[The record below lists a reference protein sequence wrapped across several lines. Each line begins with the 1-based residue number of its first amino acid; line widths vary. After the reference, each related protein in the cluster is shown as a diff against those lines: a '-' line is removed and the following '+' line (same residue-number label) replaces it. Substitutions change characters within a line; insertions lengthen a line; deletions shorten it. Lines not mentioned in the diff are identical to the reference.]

1 MQKSSDSLLISLIR
15 PFFKTFGAIF
25 GFGLGITLTVVL
37 ISQIVG
43 KTDDQLEIKTHYS
56 PTVVPNAKDQRKLLS
71 KTAPVILKINI
82 NGFIGTDKLNMHTI
96 SEQLVESR
104 EGVFKDG
111 RVKAILLHINSPG
124 GTVDDADGIYQAV
137 KEYKES
143 YNVPV
148 FAFVDGL
155 CASGGV
161 YIACACDKVFT
172 TDASI
177 VGSVGVLSQYFF
189 NFTKLMEKIGVES
202 KTLIA
207 GKGKDNLNPFRPWK
221 AGEEDSLN
229 KVVQAFYEQFVDVV
243 ISSRTQIDKNKLIN
257 EYGAQIFAGKT
268 AFEYGFTDGSG
279 YNLSE
284 TLKLLAKEVDIE
296 DDFYQVVKM
305 EKKISL
311 SDLLQGNST
320 MMTGTLKHK
329 IELAPQFDPNLMN
342 QFLYLYLPNQK

>member
-1 MQKSSDSLLISLIR
+1 MQNNSDSLLISLIR
-15 PFFKTFGAIF
+15 PFFKVFGSIF

-37 ISQIVG
+37 ISLIVG
-43 KTDDQLEIKTHYS
+43 KSEDQLEVKAHYS
-56 PTVVPNAKDQRKLLS
+56 PTIVPNAKDQRKLLS
-71 KTAPVILKINI
+71 KTAPIILKINI

-104 EGVFKDG
+104 EGIFKDG
-111 RVKAILLHINSPG
+111 RVKAVLLHISSPG
-124 GTVDDADGIYQAV
+124 GTVDDSDGIYQAV
-137 KEYKES
+137 KEYKEN

-155 CASGGV
+155 AASGGI
-161 YIACACDKVFT
+161 YIACAADKIFT
-172 TDASI
+172 TEASI
-177 VGSVGVLSQYFF
+177 VGSVGVLSPYFF

-207 GKGKDNLNPFRPWK
+207 GKGKDDLNPFRPWK
-221 AGEEDSLN
+221 EGEEDSFN
-229 KVVQAFYEQFVDVV
+229 KVVQAFYDQFVDAVV
-243 ISSRTQIDKNKLIN
+243 KARPKINKDKLVN
-257 EYGAQIFAGKT
+257 EYGAQIFPARA

-311 SDLLQGNST
+311 SDLLKGDST
-320 MMTGTLKHK
+320 MMTGTVKHK
-329 IELAPQFDPNLMN
+329 IELAPQFDVNLMN
-342 QFLYLYLPNQK
+342 KFLYLYLPN